1 MKNRILQNRYKLWY
15 MFCFMI
21 LGMIDQRRG
30 SAVGEVQML
39 FSNLTGITIAMLL
52 IPSLNCERFKQKIY
66 LYWTPICLIMTIVAI
81 VLGQRTWTY
90 KGQWITGVLN
100 LTVWSY
106 LLIYIFREWRS
117 LDIVTRLKQ
126 PFYWLIFAFF
136 ILMVLSQHEK
146 TETLWYLLI
155 YGGFYIIGIPENKRK
170 DFLTGMLNGILAWF
184 FIQQIIAFGFR
195 PYDFVRYRG
204 LYSGETQ
211 SGLFYMLVYCAFFV
225 KWLWGKQEK
234 QNKWLCFFYFLMAA
248 GNVGFMILAGS
259 RSGVLGAVVVTL
271 VILTGYDIVVKK
283 SFYGW
288 LLHGAGLLLC
298 VILTMPAVYV
308 TVRYLPTILHHP
320 IWFEGEYR
328 EDESVRSFDPW
339 DSPRYISVEEMID
352 HNIGRIL
359 HAIGIDIIYE
369 KYENSLGSMK
379 VCAKEIEE
387 IGEAGSSP
395 DNPYMLDDVDS
406 NNAMWDRIVIY
417 SYYWNH
423 LNLLGHIGEG
433 QGFYMN
439 KWTYWGHA
447 HNMFLQTAYHYGI
460 PAGILFIL
468 IWIYGIIRAIRMRK
482 PEGWV
487 CVAYLLAI
495 ACFGMLEMV
504 VTPGQITVPI
514 MWIMLYFAG
523 LESYS
528 KSCRGENIEKR
539 AE

>member
-1 MKNRILQNRYKLWY
+1 
-15 MFCFMI
+15 
-21 LGMIDQRRG
+21 
-30 SAVGEVQML
+30 
-39 FSNLTGITIAMLL
+39 
-52 IPSLNCERFKQKIY
+52 
-66 LYWTPICLIMTIVAI
+66 
-81 VLGQRTWTY
+81 
-90 KGQWITGVLN
+90 
-100 LTVWSY
+100 
-106 LLIYIFREWRS
+106 
-117 LDIVTRLKQ
+117 
-126 PFYWLIFAFF
+126 
-136 ILMVLSQHEK
+136 
-146 TETLWYLLI
+146 
-155 YGGFYIIGIPENKRK
+155 
-170 DFLTGMLNGILAWF
+170 
-184 FIQQIIAFGFR
+184 
-195 PYDFVRYRG
+195 
-204 LYSGETQ
+204 
-211 SGLFYMLVYCAFFV
+211 
-225 KWLWGKQEK
+225 
-234 QNKWLCFFYFLMAA
+234 
-248 GNVGFMILAGS
+248 
-259 RSGVLGAVVVTL
+259 
-271 VILTGYDIVVKK
+271 
-283 SFYGW
+283 
-288 LLHGAGLLLC
+288 
-298 VILTMPAVYV
+298 
-308 TVRYLPTILHHP
+308 
-320 IWFEGEYR
+320 
-328 EDESVRSFDPW
+328 
-339 DSPRYISVEEMID
+339 
-352 HNIGRIL
+352 
-359 HAIGIDIIYE
+359 
-369 KYENSLGSMK
+369 MK

-387 IGEAGSSP
+387 IGEAGNSP

-495 ACFGMLEMV
+495 VCFGMLEMV

>member
-1 MKNRILQNRYKLWY
+1 MKQKVFQNRYNLWY
-15 MFCFMI
+15 MLCFTL
-21 LGMIDQRRG
+21 LGLIDQRRG
-30 SAVGEVQML
+30 SAVGEIQMI
-39 FSNLTGITIAMLL
+39 FSNLTGIVIAMLL
-52 IPSLNCERFKQKIY
+52 LPSLDFQKFKQKVY
-66 LYWTPICLIMTIVAI
+66 LWWTPICLILTA
-81 VLGQRTWTY
+81 LGIFLSEKLWLYR
-90 KGQWITGVLN
+90 GQWITGVLN

-106 LLIYIFREWRS
+106 LLIYIFRKWRS

-126 PFYWLIFAFF
+126 PFYWLVFAFF

-146 TETLWYLLI
+146 PETLWYLLV
-155 YGGFYIIGIPENKRK
+155 YGGFYIIGIPENRRR
-170 DFLTGMLNGILAWF
+170 DFLTGLLNGMIAWF

-195 PYDFVRYRG
+195 PYDYVRYRG

-211 SGLFYMLVYCAFFV
+211 NGLFYMLVYCAFFV
-225 KWLWGKQEK
+225 KWLWGKQER

-259 RSGVLGAVVVTL
+259 RSGLLGAAIITI
-271 VILTGYDIVVKK
+271 VILTCYDIVIQK
-283 SFYGW
+283 SFYRW
-288 LLHGAGLLLC
+288 MLHGAGLLLC
-298 VILTMPAVYV
+298 IILTMPAVYV

-339 DSPRYISVEEMID
+339 DSSRYISVEEMIG

-359 HAIGIDIIYE
+359 HAVGIDIVYE
-369 KYENSLGSMK
+369 KYQSSLGCMK
-379 VCAKEIEE
+379 VYAEEIEE
-387 IGEAGSSP
+387 PGSSP
-395 DNPYMLDDVDS
+395 DNPYMLDDIDQTK
-406 NNAMWDRIVIY
+406 AMWDRIVIY
-417 SYYWNH
+417 SYYWKH
-423 LNLLGHIGEG
+423 LNIKGHVGAG

-439 KWTYWGHA
+439 EVAYWGHA

-495 ACFGMLEMV
+495 VCFGMLEMV

>member
-1 MKNRILQNRYKLWY
+1 MKQKILQDKYKLWY

-39 FSNLTGITIAMLL
+39 FSNLTGIVIAMLL
-52 IPSLNCERFKQKIY
+52 MPSLDYNRFKQKVY
-66 LYWTPICLIMTIVAI
+66 FLWTPICLILTIVAI
-81 VLGQRTWTY
+81 VLGQRMWTY

-117 LDIVTRLKQ
+117 LDIATRLKQ
-126 PFYWLIFAFF
+126 PFYWIVFAFF

-170 DFLTGMLNGILAWF
+170 DFLTGMLNGMIAWF

-195 PYDFVRYRG
+195 PYDYVRYRG

-211 SGLFYMLVYCAFFV
+211 NGLFYMLVYCAFFV
-225 KWLWGKQEK
+225 KWLWGKQER

-259 RSGVLGAVVVTL
+259 RSGLLGAAVITI
-271 VILTGYDIVVKK
+271 VILTCYDIVIQK
-283 SFYGW
+283 SFYRW
-288 LLHGAGLLLC
+288 MLHGAGALLC
-298 VILTMPAVYV
+298 IILAMPAVYV

-320 IWFEGEYR
+320 IWFEGEYI
-328 EDESVRSFDPW
+328 EGESVRSFDPW
-339 DSPRYISVEEMID
+339 DSPRYISVEEVIY

-359 HAIGIDIIYE
+359 HVVGIDVVYE
-369 KYENSLGSMK
+369 KYQSSLGCMK
-379 VCAKEIEE
+379 VYAEEIEE
-387 IGEAGSSP
+387 PGSSP
-395 DNPYMLDDVDS
+395 DNPYMLDDIDQTK
-406 NNAMWDRIVIY
+406 AMWDRIVIY
-417 SYYWNH
+417 SYYWKH
-423 LNLLGHIGEG
+423 LNIKGHVGAG

-439 KWTYWGHA
+439 EVDYWGHA

-482 PEGWV
+482 PESWV

-504 VTPGQITVPI
+504 VTPGQITVPL